1 MKPNK
6 QFIYQK
12 IRDNGF
18 STRVANCLEK
28 NKIYT
33 VLQLVQMKE
42 YELLELRNFS
52 DTSLRQVEEVLKKH
66 RLKLGMCRKN
76 ARSLKNDKEFERML
90 ADDLDNNRKIPNSVV
105 DAWKIGGTVPISPG
119 TSSGNE
125 SKWAEAIGVNDFL
138 DQNDILNKVYEKVGK
153 LQSLRRRWEEQIVT
167 MNLCL
172 TAWEDRIERI
182 ETKIKEINSP
192 EIEWN
197 GKKYTGSKF
206 LDDVN
211 KKLTAFETDISQFKK
226 VEDRTKRDLNK
237 LWDKSYEDDKAFE
250 QIFDDLNVMVFKND
264 LKVFK
269 EDLRK
274 VCTADVRNEVEV
286 FLEKNSL
293 KGKIGKF
300 FNGRMKNGRVS

>member
-6 QFIYQK
+6 KFIYQR
-12 IRDNGF
+12 IRDNEF
-18 STRVANCLEK
+18 STRVTNCLEK

-33 VLQLVQMKE
+33 VLQLVQMKPH
-42 YELLELRNFS
+42 ELLALRNFRFR
-52 DTSLRQVEEVLKKH
+52 SLRQVEEVLKKH
-66 RLKLGMCRKN
+66 KLKLGMSRKD

-105 DAWKIGGTVPISPG
+105 DAG

-138 DQNDILNKVYEKVGK
+138 DQNDIINKVYEKVGK
-153 LQSLRRRWEEQIVT
+153 FQSLRRRWEEQIVT
-167 MNLCL
+167 MNHCL
-172 TAWEDRIERI
+172 TSWEDRIERI

-197 GKKYTGSKF
+197 GKKYTGNKF

-211 KKLTAFETDISQFKK
+211 KKLTAFETDVSQFKK
-226 VEDRTKRDLNK
+226 SENRIKRDLNN
-237 LWDKSYEDDKAFE
+237 LTRNLFTKSLEDDKAFE

-274 VCTADVRNEVEV
+274 VFKEDVRNEVEV

-300 FNGRMKNGRVS
+300 FNERGNNGRVS